1 MSVIKHSDQRV
12 AVLMDI
18 SNLYHSAKNLY
29 SARVNFGNVLKE
41 AVGPRKLIRAIAY
54 VIRTEGGEE
63 KQFFEALQQQGIEI
77 KAKDLQIFP
86 GGMKKGDWDVGI
98 ALDAMGLCES
108 VDAIVLVTGDG
119 DFVPLITY
127 MKAHSGA
134 QIEIVT
140 FGQSASS
147 KLIEAADDF
156 LDLSEDKN
164 KFLIS
169 SAKIR
174 ASTKS
179 SRLGTRVKKN
189 WIKRK

>member
-1 MSVIKHSDQRV
+1 MSVIKHSDQIV

-29 SARVNFGNVLKE
+29 GARVNFGKVLKE

-54 VIRTEGGEE
+54 VIRTESGEE

-86 GGMKKGDWDVGI
+86 GGMKKGDWDVGM
-98 ALDAMGLCES
+98 ALDAMGLS
-108 VDAIVLVTGDG
+108 KSMDAIILMTGDG

-127 MKAHSGA
+127 MKANSGA
-134 QIEIVT
+134 QVEIVT
-140 FGQSASS
+140 FGQSASA

-156 LDLSEDKN
+156 MDLSVEKE
-164 KFLIS
+164 KFLIIS
-169 SAKIR
+169 PKSR
-174 ASTKS
+174 AAP
-179 SRLGTRVKKN
+179 RAGTRAKKG
-189 WIKRK
+189 WVRK

>member
-29 SARVNFGNVLKE
+29 GARVNFGKVLKE

-54 VIRTEGGEE
+54 VISTESGEE

-86 GGMKKGDWDVGI
+86 GGMKKGDWDVGM
-98 ALDAMGLCES
+98 ALDAMGLSKS
-108 VDAIVLVTGDG
+108 VDAIILMTGDG

-127 MKAHSGA
+127 MKANSGA
-134 QIEIVT
+134 QVEIVT
-140 FGQSASS
+140 FGQSASA
-147 KLIEAADDF
+147 KLVEAADDF
-156 LDLSEDKN
+156 MDLSVEKE
-164 KFLIS
+164 KFLIVPP
-169 SAKIR
+169 
-174 ASTKS
+174 KS
-179 SRLGTRVKKN
+179 RVTPRVGVRVKKS
-189 WIKRK
+189 WVRKLR

>member
-29 SARVNFGNVLKE
+29 GARVNFGKVLKE

-54 VIRTEGGEE
+54 VIRTESGEE

-86 GGMKKGDWDVGI
+86 GGMKKGDWDVGM
-98 ALDAMGLCES
+98 ALDAMGLS
-108 VDAIVLVTGDG
+108 KSMDAIILMTGDG

-127 MKAHSGA
+127 MKANSGA
-134 QIEIVT
+134 QVEIVT
-140 FGQSASS
+140 FGQSASA

-156 LDLSEDKN
+156 MDLSVEKE
-164 KFLIS
+164 KFLIIS
-169 SAKIR
+169 PKSR
-174 ASTKS
+174 AAP
-179 SRLGTRVKKN
+179 RAGTRAKKG
-189 WIKRK
+189 WVRK